1 MGAAPARQETILVL
15 SLTGGGANQ
24 LDHAREFQPPDASP
38 PATRHFLSRYYDT
51 VSSDLAQAGFSL
63 RVTRSGQNIL
73 QTLETTR
80 ASGLSLQK
88 CEWEWPL
95 LNDQPDLSLLPVLT
109 PKPLPP
115 SGLREIFVADLK
127 RTVRTLQPAPGTTI
141 RAWFD
146 EGTLNAGAASEPV
159 RDLALEALSGDS
171 GATYRF
177 ASHLHA
183 RIPLAISLDSLATRG
198 LRLASG
204 NLPASE
210 KPGPIE
216 LPATASGAAAFR
228 LLVAE
233 CLHHLVTNQPAA
245 LAGSIEGVHQMRVAI
260 RRLRAL
266 LLLYKPVLDPRRFAQ
281 FDHNLQRIGR
291 VFGQAR
297 DWDVFCAELLP
308 DASRPPASA
317 DIYDDLKSVAAD
329 RRHDAHDAFIK
340 ECGGHRYTAT
350 VLDLAAW
357 AEEGQDKPDRL
368 GRAKLA
374 RELQD
379 LAPRWL
385 DRLARRVETRG
396 HNIARANDSELHL
409 LRKSIKKLRYGIE
422 FTDRLFSRK
431 KSRLYQKRCKA
442 LQDTL
447 GRIND
452 SSTSVQLART
462 LLRSTKIDLRPAIS
476 ALARH
481 QKKQR
486 QSGVNELAKRWKAFR
501 REARFW

>member
-1 MGAAPARQETILVL
+1 MGAAPATQETILVL
-15 SLTGGGANQ
+15 SLTEGGATR
-24 LDHAREFQPPDASP
+24 LDHAPEFQPPDASP
-38 PATRHFLSRYYDT
+38 PTTRHVLSRYYDT

-63 RVTRSGQNIL
+63 RVTRSGNNIL
-73 QTLETTR
+73 QTLETTQ
-80 ASGLSLQK
+80 AFGLSLQR

-109 PKPLPP
+109 PKKLPP

-127 RTVRTLQPAPGTTI
+127 RVVRTLQPAPGATI
-141 RAWFD
+141 RASFD
-146 EGTLNAGAASEPV
+146 EGTLDAGTASEPV

-171 GATYRF
+171 GAIYRF
-177 ASHLHA
+177 AAHLHT
-183 RIPLAISLDSLATRG
+183 RIPLAITLDSLATRG

-204 NLPASE
+204 NLPVSE
-210 KPGPIE
+210 KPAPIE
-216 LPATASGAAAFR
+216 LPATVSGAAAFR
-228 LLVAE
+228 LLAAE

-266 LLLYKPVLDPRRFAQ
+266 LLLYKPALEPRRFAQ
-281 FDHNLQRIGR
+281 FDRKLQQIGR

-308 DASRPPASA
+308 EASRKPAPA
-317 DIYDDLKSVAAD
+317 DLYDGLKSVAAD
-329 RRHDAHDAFIK
+329 RRHDAHEAFIM
-340 ECGGHRYTAT
+340 ECGGPRFTAT
-350 VLDLAAW
+350 VLELAAW
-357 AEEGQDKPDRL
+357 AEEGQDRPDRL
-368 GRAKLA
+368 GRAKLT

-385 DRLARRVETRG
+385 DRLARRVEARG
-396 HNIARANDSELHL
+396 QNIARANDVELHQ

-431 KSRLYQKRCKA
+431 KSSLYQKRCKA
-442 LQDTL
+442 LQDIL

-452 SSTSVQLART
+452 SSTSVKLART
-462 LLRSTKIDLRPAIS
+462 LLRSPKNDLRPAIS

-481 QKKQR
+481 QKKRR
-486 QSGVNELAKRWKAFR
+486 QGGLDELAKNWKAYR
-501 REARFW
+501 RKARFW